1 MEISICARF
10 LNRIKEKPDMRP
22 AYAGEMAALRLFRAP
37 RFKLRQ
43 GGERGGVVGLDKAVE
58 GQACDVA
65 RRDGENLRRSR
76 LFTLQ
81 PFSPCWSNGF
91 SAKLRRAAFSSGV
104 AKRARIRWR
113 SPVNAL
119 GEKTMRPASNGIR

>member
-10 LNRIKEKPDMRP
+10 LNRIKEKPDRRP

-58 GQACDVA
+58 GKACDVA

-76 LFTLQ
+76 LFKMQHFGGAVGEIDGTLRGGQ
-81 PFSPCWSNGF
+81 NPVSTRP
-91 SAKLRRAAFSSGV
+91 SG
-104 AKRARIRWR
+104 R
-113 SPVNAL
+113 
-119 GEKTMRPASNGIR
+119 G